1 MELINTTEYDKIP
14 AFENIVMS
22 MKDLNPDRTKSFIF
36 LAIVAHKNK
45 AVGFL
50 SVEMNSTNLV
60 YTPNRDAVINYKIP
74 RQHTGY
80 YKTKEFNT
88 TLLLLQ
94 RKLHATIA
102 MMEEN
107 VLMLSDD
114 MTSFQIMTTKVAGK
128 SNEGKAT
135 DKAIHLLGYTPEK
148 MRIVMFPDLSFKI
161 YEESEYKKIRA
172 KNLLADHNVYK
183 SDSSERSKSCAEY
196 DEEMEDRK

>member
-1 MELINTTEYDKIP
+1 MELINITEYDKIP
-14 AFENIVMS
+14 ALEGIVMS
-22 MKDLNPDRTKSFIF
+22 MKEVNPDRIKSFIF

-60 YTPNRDAVINYKIP
+60 YTPNRDAVISYKIP
-74 RQHTGY
+74 RQPTRY
-80 YKTKEFNT
+80 SNTKEFNT

-94 RKLHATIA
+94 RKLHANIA

-114 MTSFQIMTTKVAGK
+114 MTSFQMMTTKIAGK
-128 SNEGKAT
+128 SNVGKTT

-148 MRIVMFPDLSFKI
+148 MRIVMFPDLSCKT
-161 YEESEYKKIRA
+161 YEESEYKKVRA
-172 KNLLADHNVYK
+172 KNLLADHTVYK
-183 SDSSERSKSCAEY
+183 SDSPERHKTCDEF
-196 DEEMEDRK
+196 DEEMEGRK